1 MNKKSKSVQLL
12 GVETSSMI
20 SGVWISRNDRLLGQ
34 VSVAIPYVHSK
45 RLALL
50 VEQMLEHVEIAF
62 PDLDA
67 LAISAGPG
75 SFTGLRIGYSLV
87 KGLAHSLN
95 IPIVE
100 VPTLDIWAY
109 QEGPKSVPV
118 LSLIDAHRD
127 EIFYGQYRWENTDLN
142 RISDFNLIHISELT
156 EIIEQTTLLVGG
168 DLVKLYEK
176 ISSLKSDKIILPLR
190 LKSEPENWA
199 FCELAFRR
207 FMNGELSDIENSE
220 PLYLRAFK
228 GVK

>member
-1 MNKKSKSVQLL
+1 MNKKSKDIQLL
-12 GVETSSMI
+12 GVETSSTV

-34 VSVAIPYVHSK
+34 VSIAVPYVHSK

-50 VEQMLEHVEIAF
+50 VEQILEHAEIAY

-67 LAISAGPG
+67 LAVSAGPG

-95 IPIVE
+95 IPVVE

-109 QEGPKSVPV
+109 QEGPKSVPI
-118 LSLIDAHRD
+118 LSLIDAHR
-127 EIFYGQYRWENTDLN
+127 EEVFFGQYLWENAKLE
-142 RISDFNLIHISELT
+142 RIGDFNLIHISELG
-156 EIIEQTTLLVGG
+156 EIVEQKTLLVGG
-168 DLVKLYEK
+168 DLIKLREK
-176 ISSLKSDKIILPLR
+176 ILSLRSDKIVLPHH

-199 FCELAFRR
+199 FCELAFQR
-207 FMNGELSDIENSE
+207 FMDGELSDVENAE
-220 PLYLRAFK
+220 PMYLRAFK